1 MYLELEDRDAELLVT
16 ALRTRIEDL
25 TWELARTDQH
35 DLQHDLAQLVARLEL
50 LAARIDAQR
59 SRSIESGVASD
70 R

>member
-50 LAARIDAQR
+50 LAARIDAQC
-59 SRSIESGVASD
+59 SRSDLDAAVEP
-70 R
+70 